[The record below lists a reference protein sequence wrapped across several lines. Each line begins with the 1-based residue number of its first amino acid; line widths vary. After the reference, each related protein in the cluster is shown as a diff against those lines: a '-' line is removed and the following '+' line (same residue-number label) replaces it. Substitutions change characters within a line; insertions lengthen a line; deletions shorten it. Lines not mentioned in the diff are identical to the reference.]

1 MRQKQI
7 QLRKTLKM
15 SRFRDLMF
23 KFLLYTEFDS
33 NYISILISL
42 NLTKN
47 VNKEF
52 INENI
57 NLGKTQILNITNN
70 EEIKSFVNYI
80 SEEINVHLLN
90 KNVKPKDRII
100 ITYFKV
106 DEKDYKNQPNS
117 MFAS

>member
-57 NLGKTQILNITNN
+57 NLGKTQILNVTKI

-80 SEEINVHLLN
+80 SNEINVIILN
-90 KNVKPKDRII
+90 KNVKPKDKII

-106 DEKDYKNQPNS
+106 DEKSYKINKEL
-117 MFAS
+117 